1 MYEDDQLE
9 IMRWEITRPCEAIIR
24 RLKVSTG
31 EKQEL
36 WELYS
41 AIEEPR
47 DRLHKTVW
55 EIHRGSIW
63 DRPYTV
69 AYNAVDEAAQDISL
83 AMGAEDHLDRSG
95 FMERTAEH
103 LQRAVD
109 ALYN

>member
-9 IMRWEITRPCEAIIR
+9 AMRWEITRPCEAVIR
-24 RLKVSTG
+24 QLKVSTG

-36 WELYS
+36 WGLYE
-41 AIEEPR
+41 AIEQPR

-63 DRPYTV
+63 DRPYTA
-69 AYNAVDEAAQDISL
+69 AYNAVDEAAQDISF
-83 AMGAEDHLDRSG
+83 AIGADDDLDRMG
-95 FMERTAEH
+95 FMEKTSQH

-109 ALYN
+109 ALYS

>member
-9 IMRWEITRPCEAIIR
+9 IMRWEITRPAEAVIR

-36 WELYS
+36 WELYE
-41 AIEEPR
+41 AIEQPR
-47 DRLHKTVW
+47 DRLHKIVW

-69 AYNAVDEAAQDISL
+69 AYNALDEAAQDISL
-83 AMGAEDHLDRSG
+83 AIGADDDLDRTG
-95 FMERTAEH
+95 FMERTSQH